1 MNGWLDAVVD
11 VLPGWHR
18 RKTIW
23 ITEGVLHYLSPE
35 ELKALVLHEIA
46 HHAPENRCDAPG
58 GWLLRDV
65 ALFCLIF
72 WGGSRFYLDGHGV
85 FLVFCTVRFVATGI
99 IVRVQLRASQSI
111 EHLCDLYAAARAG
124 SGPMVNVL
132 LKTGEEEELVET
144 VLTRAA
150 KELRGVDGLDLDDLV
165 MAFEEVRPVGRI
177 FHDNLFRHA
186 SEVVRKLLKE
196 AKPRKTG
203 RKSGENQERAALVR
217 RHREAGGS
225 RIRWRVFDGDGDS
238 HLFDGEIAKLCEVLR
253 SQPECMLFRCESER
267 RPTSHPTY
275 RARILLLSDP
285 RGAEPRQR
293 RPLGGLL
300 ATGSPK
306 GSP

>member
-1 MNGWLDAVVD
+1 MAPDLRFLAQG
-11 VLPGWHR
+11 P
-18 RKTIW
+18 
-23 ITEGVLHYLSPE
+23 
-35 ELKALVLHEIA
+35 
-46 HHAPENRCDAPG
+46 APEIGADRLIPRFAGLAALETFGIDIPAGMKEVEKESDPVCRRAGLGERRVRKCLGRDRT
-58 GWLLRDV
+58 RDV
-65 ALFCLIF
+65 RLNRGSAL
-72 WGGSRFYLDGHGV
+72 S
-85 FLVFCTVRFVATGI
+85 
-99 IVRVQLRASQSI
+99 
-111 EHLCDLYAAARAG
+111 
-124 SGPMVNVL
+124 
-132 LKTGEEEELVET
+132 
-144 VLTRAA
+144 
-150 KELRGVDGLDLDDLV
+150 
-165 MAFEEVRPVGRI
+165 
-177 FHDNLFRHA
+177 
-186 SEVVRKLLKE
+186 
-196 AKPRKTG
+196 
-203 RKSGENQERAALVR
+203 ENQERAALVR